1 MPQYEPGLTFDPSP
15 ESIELLRRRLD
26 HWGFSISESSASSL
40 VEEVLAIE
48 RPRMQA
54 IARGILH
61 GSLETI
67 RQTAEV
73 ALRTLREN
81 PAGGRFLPSP
91 GTITRF
97 RRPDGGALDAVHYQT
112 AADARA
118 NPYWGFSNHAS
129 SWRASTPA
137 FHGQ

>member
-15 ESIELLRRRLD
+15 ESIELLRRRLE

-48 RPRMQA
+48 VPRMQA

-81 PAGGRFLPSP
+81 SAEMPDLVGAVKERVSAGPRLSH
-91 GTITRF
+91 
-97 RRPDGGALDAVHYQT
+97 RPPQ
-112 AADARA
+112 AADVDDDEPR
-118 NPYWGFSNHAS
+118 PVFKRRG
-129 SWRASTPA
+129 R
-137 FHGQ
+137 